1 MEMNVQ
7 ETEVMKISR
16 GQFPLAIVIDQKQLE
31 DVEYFSY
38 LARMKTDNARCTR
51 EIKFQIALAKSEFN
65 QKKNLFTS
73 KWNLNMRKE
82 LVKC

>member
-1 MEMNVQ
+1 MKMNVQ

-16 GQFPLAIVIDQKQLE
+16 GQFPLAIVIDQKQLD

-51 EIKFQIALAKSEFN
+51 EIKFQIALAKSAFN
-65 QKKNLFTS
+65 QKKNLLPANGT
-73 KWNLNMRKE
+73 
-82 LVKC
+82 

>member
-1 MEMNVQ
+1 MQ